1 MEFLKQN
8 MSRLMGV
15 AAMLLVFGWVLSF
28 FQEGAQESFA
38 DFGLKLTYF
47 LVALLVVGIAAL
59 FVYNLTINKKLLVK
73 TVVVVGLVSVLF
85 GICYGASTD
94 DLSTIKGG
102 LSSYTQSSLKMVGGL
117 VGMTWALIAIAGVA
131 SAASEILKT
140 FKNG

>member
-47 LVALLVVGIAAL
+47 LVGLLVVGIAAL
-59 FVYNLTINKKLLVK
+59 FVYNLTINRKLLIK
-73 TVVVVGLVSVLF
+73 TVIVVGLVSLLF
-85 GICYGASTD
+85 GICYGAATD
-94 DLSTIKGG
+94 DLASVKEG
-102 LSSYTQSSLKMVGGL
+102 LSYTQSSLKMVGGL